1 MAFALCVTALFFR
14 SNSAFIYGM
23 TNKDREILEGHLA
36 EIDRRR
42 AELEMVLG
50 TLPPDPYRCDRQE
63 LEADLRG
70 LWSLR
75 LELAEGLNPRPH
87 AAGLEMTLAN
97 PAF

>member
-1 MAFALCVTALFFR
+1 VAFALCVTALFFR

-50 TLPPDPYRCDRQE
+50 TLPPDPYRCDRQD
-63 LEADLRG
+63 LEAELRG

-75 LELAEGLNPRPH
+75 AEIAAQLNPRPH
-87 AAGLEMTLAN
+87 AA
-97 PAF
+97 

>member
-36 EIDRRR
+36 EIDRCR